1 MAEQIFNELPYDV
14 FLVEWEERERAGDY
28 SALRHL
34 PPGPIV
40 ALGIVSS
47 KHPPVETREQLIR
60 EIEQAARHADVGQLA
75 ISPQCGFASVSEGN
89 RLSPD
94 DQWAKLE
101 VVART
106 ADEVWGR

>member
-1 MAEQIFNELPYDV
+1 MPY
-14 FLVEWEERERAGDY
+14 EPERAGDY

-40 ALGIVSS
+40 A
-47 KHPPVETREQLIR
+47 P
-60 EIEQAARHADVGQLA
+60 
-75 ISPQCGFASVSEGN
+75 GN
-89 RLSPD
+89 